1 MDKQPENHHHAP
13 DGDAVEPKRSPPL
26 PRLTPLSAAL
36 LIPAV
41 CLVVLASAWVATHA
55 KGDRSPTAISNP
67 QPTAVGT
74 PSPTPWPLAWPAE
87 DGGTVDPATAYG
99 RLAITWPSSPPPTY
113 TATLTASA
121 SVPPAGLTGAR
132 PGTVQRT
139 VSLPQTT
146 VDAVAARLGAVGP
159 PSHTGTRMVW
169 PDTNLDYDAA
179 TSTFTWQPNSRDGA
193 LPSVPR
199 DNDSAASA
207 AREWLLQRG
216 LIEPLAPVVATQV
229 SRGDL
234 AAFTTWQITVPHLS
248 GQSAVTEITM
258 MVSQSGLF
266 TDLVVV
272 HPVVAGA
279 APYPMVTW
287 QQAWAEVQAG
297 RARDFESG
305 GLDSAGR
312 LNVDLVQLTTRQVGT
327 ATGGYVIPAYSF
339 TDSARHVTA
348 YWPALDPAQYTL
360 P

>member
-1 MDKQPENHHHAP
+1 MDEQHPPA
-13 DGDAVEPKRSPPL
+13 DGDAVEPQRGPAL
-26 PRLTPLSAAL
+26 ARLTPLSAAL

-41 CLVVLASAWVATHA
+41 CLVVLASVWLATHA
-55 KGDRSPTAISNP
+55 KGDRNPAAITNP
-67 QPTAVGT
+67 PPTAVSA

-87 DGGTVDPATAYG
+87 DGGTIDAATAYG
-99 RLAITWPSSPPPTY
+99 HLAITWPPGPPPAY
-113 TATLTASA
+113 TATLTTGATA
-121 SVPPAGLTGAR
+121 PPAGLTGAR

-139 VSLPQTT
+139 VTLPQTT

-159 PSHTGTRMVW
+159 PSRTGTRTAW
-169 PDTNLDYDAA
+169 PDTNLAYDAA
-179 TSTFTWQPNSRDGA
+179 TTTFTWQPNSRDGA
-193 LPSVPR
+193 LPAVPR

-266 TDLVVV
+266 TNLVVV
-272 HPVVAGA
+272 HPLVAGA
-279 APYPMVTW
+279 APYPVVTW

-305 GLDSAGR
+305 GPDTAGR

-327 ATGGYVIPAYSF
+327 ASGVYVIPAYSF